1 MRPTLSLLLLC
12 LLTGC
17 SAVVADISESLA
29 SVDVEQATVYPTY
42 GYKDGERWVIPMR
55 IWVHEPRDLAEA
67 LITKLA
73 AGLGGLSAAELS
85 NFRTRIRDFVADSE
99 SRETV
104 SLRFDRDRENRE
116 YRIQRGDGSFSKTD
130 LNGLIEGEIR
140 LPVQAARELLRR
152 QGSRNGWLTC
162 RVTSAEHRGAGRIQ
176 LIEPHGLSVISDID
190 DTIKVTEIPAGARVV
205 VRNTFFRNFVAAP
218 GMAEMYRGWSGASFH
233 YVSGAPWQLHGP
245 LSEFRQNAGFPE
257 GTFHM
262 KNVRKNLLNASTWE
276 DLKELVANENATLDL
291 KVAHI
296 SEIMRRF
303 PGRTFVL
310 VGDSGEKDPE
320 VYRAIRE
327 KFPAQ
332 VQEIRIRDVV
342 NDRKKNP
349 SRLAGMTIIE
359 APTVVEGT
367 SQLGTR
373 R

>member
-1 MRPTLSLLLLC
+1 MRPTLSLLFLC

-17 SAVVADISESLA
+17 SAVVADDSESA
-29 SVDVEQATVYPTY
+29 AVVDVEQATVYPAY
-42 GYKDGERWVIPMR
+42 GYKDGDRWVIPMR
-55 IWVHEPRDLAEA
+55 VWVHERRVLSEA

-73 AGLGGLSAAELS
+73 AGLADLNAAELR
-85 NFRTRIRDFVADSE
+85 NFRIRIRDFVGDSA
-99 SRETV
+99 SGETV
-104 SLRFDRDRENRE
+104 SFRFDHDRENWE
-116 YRIQRGDGSFSKTD
+116 YRIERGDGSFPRTD

-140 LPVQAARELLRR
+140 LPVQAANELLRR

-162 RVTSAEHRGAGRIQ
+162 RATSAEHRGAGRIQ

-205 VRNTFFRNFVAAP
+205 VRNTFFRDFVAAP
-218 GMAEMYRGWSGASFH
+218 GMAEMYRSWSGASFH
-233 YVSGAPWQLHGP
+233 YVSGGPWQLHAP
-245 LSEFRQNAGFPE
+245 LSEFRQKAGYPE

-262 KNVRKNLLNASTWE
+262 KNIRKNLLSASTWE
-276 DLKELVANENATLDL
+276 DLKELVANENATFDL

-303 PGRTFVL
+303 PGRKFVL

-320 VYRAIRE
+320 VYGAIRE
-327 KFPAQ
+327 KFPDQ

-342 NDRKKNP
+342 NDQQKHP

-359 APTVVEGT
+359 APTVVKGT
-367 SQLGTR
+367 SQSGT
-373 R
+373 